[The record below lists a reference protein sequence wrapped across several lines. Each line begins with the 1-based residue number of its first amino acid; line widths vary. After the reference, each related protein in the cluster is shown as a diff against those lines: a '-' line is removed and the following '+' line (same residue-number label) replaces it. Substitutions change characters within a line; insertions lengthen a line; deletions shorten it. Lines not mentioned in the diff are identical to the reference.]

1 MSRKLR
7 ILLSVILLMVVTV
20 IFYQLSHTATD
31 NETNTSSFHLSNRKH
46 FMQINETLSILNKE
60 LQLMYRQQT
69 QEIQSPNQVLNQM
82 LPIEL
87 IDTATSTATST
98 AASTATRIPASV
110 AELIEKH
117 LFEMNSASPTLE
129 KISLRIGIKDTKQVC
144 FIFDYAVTMII
155 ITVKAIIN
163 AVHCQYDSYYCQND
177 YYSYLQLI
185 VVV

>member
-87 IDTATSTATST
+87 IDTATSTAT
-98 AASTATRIPASV
+98 RIPASV